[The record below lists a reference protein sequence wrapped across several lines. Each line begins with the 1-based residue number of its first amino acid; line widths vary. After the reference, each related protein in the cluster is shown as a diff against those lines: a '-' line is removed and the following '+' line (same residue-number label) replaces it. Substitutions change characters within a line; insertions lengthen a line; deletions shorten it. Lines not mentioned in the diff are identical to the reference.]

1 MCECLGHARVL
12 LPEKLTVSVL
22 SDLAIFR
29 SVDNEWLVAS
39 GCELL
44 RVRVVDLEGD
54 GLATKPIAYKI
65 VSACYT
71 VGFQRTCRCNQH
83 RHT

>member
-1 MCECLGHARVL
+1 MCKCLDHAKDL
-12 LPEKLTVSVL
+12 LPGKLTVTIL
-22 SDLAIFR
+22 SDLTVFR

-65 VSACYT
+65 VSAC
-71 VGFQRTCRCNQH
+71 
-83 RHT
+83 